1 MPKNN
6 LLKLSL
12 IILIPLILLLTLIFE
27 VNYHSNKNNIG
38 TSNFTRAVKFNS
50 DNSIKG
56 VVYPYGD
63 GSDGDVVIS
72 TTTAL
77 TRNMF
82 YNNLTINTSTSLLP
96 SGFIIYVKGT
106 LTVNGKISFNGN
118 NGANASSSANA
129 TTITNTAGTSG
140 GSGGTSTATT
150 TNSIF
155 TNIAGLNGGDGQTGG
170 ANCSNN
176 ISASSAVPYFGFYSM
191 NGVIGAT
198 GGDEASRG
206 SVDIVTTPG
215 NGANTTMVKH
225 LGTIIDIQKPF
236 RNDGYYL
243 AAQAGN
249 GASSGGLA
257 YCHDSRSVQGSGSG
271 GAGGGGAS
279 GGIIFIIARNIII
292 NAGGSIEANGGN
304 GGNGGNSGN
313 VTGSYTGSRICCSG
327 GGGAGGVGGN
337 GGYILLAYNS
347 ITNLGSITV
356 NKGNPGNG
364 GTAGLASCSGISNAQ
379 GGNGANGTTANDGYI
394 RYYNLY

>member
-1 MPKNN
+1 MPKNK
-6 LLKLSL
+6 LKIYL
-12 IILIPLILLLTLIFE
+12 IIPLILISLFLLLINF
-27 VNYHSNKNNIG
+27 NDKNIG
-38 TSNFTRAVKFNS
+38 TSSPTRYVKFNA
-50 DNSIKG
+50 DDSIRG

-72 TTTAL
+72 STTTL

-118 NGANASSSANA
+118 NGSSASSSANA
-129 TTITNTAGTSG
+129 TTITNTPGTSG
-140 GSGGTSTATT
+140 GAGGTSTPTT

-176 ISASSAVPYFGFYSM
+176 TTAISAIPYFGFYSM
-191 NGVIGAT
+191 NGVNGST

-206 SVDIVTTPG
+206 SVNIVTIPG
-215 NGANTTMVKH
+215 NGANTTIVKH
-225 LGTIIDIQKPF
+225 LGTIQDIQRPF

-249 GASSGGLA
+249 GASSGGLG
-257 YCHDSRSVQGSGSG
+257 YCHDSLSVQGSGAG

-279 GGIIFIIARNIII
+279 GGIIFIIARNILV

-313 VTGSYTGSRICCSG
+313 VSGSFTGSRICCSG